1 MPTAKRGIKMSSSEN
16 ENKSTAP
23 TEERIADD
31 KNEVRWALRSLGADI
46 DKHPGLSPAHKQAI
60 GSLVDN
66 LDQQIS
72 LIQRASGK
80 TLTSARRQIQDGIR
94 KVSTELNSA
103 LDKAESATGESLRS
117 SLVACERVMDKL
129 NEQLE
134 AAEKRLGTSEK

>member
-1 MPTAKRGIKMSSSEN
+1 MPTVKRGIKMSNSKN
-16 ENKSTAP
+16 ENKSTAL

-46 DKHPGLSPAHKQAI
+46 DKDPGLSPAHKQAI

-72 LIQRASGK
+72 LIQSASGK
-80 TLTSARRQIQDGIR
+80 TLASARRQIEDGIG

-103 LDKAESATGESLRS
+103 LDKAESAAGESLRS
-117 SLVACERVMDKL
+117 SLVTCQRVMDKL

-134 AAEKRLGTSEK
+134 AAEKRLGTSER

>member
-80 TLTSARRQIQDGIR
+80 TLASARRQIQDGIR

-103 LDKAESATGESLRS
+103 LDKAESAGESLRS